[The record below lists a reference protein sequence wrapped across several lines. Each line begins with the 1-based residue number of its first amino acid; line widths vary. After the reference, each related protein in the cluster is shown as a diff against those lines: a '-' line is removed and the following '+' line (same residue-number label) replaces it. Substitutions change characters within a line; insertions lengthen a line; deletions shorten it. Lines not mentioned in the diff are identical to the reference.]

1 MDLRQLRYFI
11 ALAEHRSFVRA
22 ADAMGIT
29 QPAFSRSIQGLEQEL
44 GCQLVDRGSK
54 DLRPTPEGQV
64 VLQHALSLVQGSAN
78 LIHEIAQLNKLDAGE
93 LRFGS
98 GPAPAQQLVPDA
110 VADFI
115 NRHPRVQISLDV
127 DNWEKLSRALLRE
140 EIEFFVADI
149 RDFEADPNFQ
159 TRPLTPRRGQ
169 FFCRPQHP
177 LLGKDSLSTN
187 DLFNYPLA
195 STLIPPGI
203 RKLLA
208 NLSGKIDFAAN
219 IRCENMHALIRIVR
233 QTDAIG
239 IASVIEAAKRFAAGQ
254 AAFEVLALGAGVDD
268 VDADDSLVAGLLE
281 QARHLEPT
289 DVELFGDGHLGGV
302 VEVIAARRLDHVQLS
317 QRQVHVD
324 HEAS

>member
-159 TRPLTPRRGQ
+159 TRLLTAPRPVLLPSATSAAGQ
-169 FFCRPQHP
+169 GQPVHQRPVQLP
-177 LLGKDSLSTN
+177 AGLDP
-187 DLFNYPLA
+187 D
-195 STLIPPGI
+195 PPGI

-239 IASVIEAAKRFAAGQ
+239 IASDETLRPYLQRGELQPLQWRNLPQNLDSLSARCGIISRSGYRLSAAAKAMI
-254 AAFEVLALGAGVDD
+254 ETL
-268 VDADDSLVAGLLE
+268 
-281 QARHLEPT
+281 
-289 DVELFGDGHLGGV
+289 VELDQAQH
-302 VEVIAARRLDHVQLS
+302 AA
-317 QRQVHVD
+317 
-324 HEAS
+324 A